1 MKSCGI
7 VYASGTFARRCDRAK
22 GHSGPCS
29 GDLRSSVALSQADY
43 ERAILRDALFVAKHS
58 ARDPFAARC
67 AARVAY
73 SSAVAI
79 VRWYRAAGRL
89 AE

>member
-1 MKSCGI
+1 MKPCGI

-22 GHSGPCS
+22 DHSGPCS

-67 AARVAY
+67 AADVDALEAW
-73 SSAVAI
+73 AV
-79 VRWYRAAGRL
+79 RL
-89 AE
+89 